1 MQSLHL
7 QECFNVFCCFFF
19 LKRKKEI
26 NFLLQIQVIKHNA
39 KG

>member
-7 QECFNVFCCFFF
+7 QECFNVFCCFF

>member
-7 QECFNVFCCFFF
+7 QECFNVFCCF